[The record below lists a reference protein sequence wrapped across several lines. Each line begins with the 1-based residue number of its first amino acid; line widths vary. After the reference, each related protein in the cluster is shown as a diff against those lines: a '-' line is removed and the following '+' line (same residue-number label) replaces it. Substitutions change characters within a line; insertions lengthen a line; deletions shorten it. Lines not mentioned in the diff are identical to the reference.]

1 MINGII
7 LASGFS
13 RRMGQNKLLMK
24 INEET
29 IIERVI
35 KEVKKSEI
43 EKIYIVTNNEEIKNI
58 AYKWDIEVIENKHAI
73 KGQSESIKVA
83 VKEIKDEGDLMFF
96 CGDQPFI
103 DFKTIN
109 NLIYISKRNI
119 DKIIV
124 PIFEK
129 RRGNP
134 VIFPRSFRLDL
145 LNLEGDVGGRYIIKK
160 YKDKVVFFEV
170 EKEIFFKDMDNYEEY
185 EEIIKMIKA

>member
-1 MINGII
+1 MNGII

-29 IIERVI
+29 IIEKVI

-58 AYKWDIEVIENKHAI
+58 AYKLDIKVIENKDAI
-73 KGQSESIKVA
+73 KGQSEGVKVG
-83 VKEIKDEGDLMFF
+83 VKEAEEKDDFMFF

-103 DFKTIN
+103 DFITIN
-109 NLIYISKRNI
+109 NLIHKSKRNR

-124 PIFEK
+124 PIFRNRK
-129 RRGNP
+129 GNP
-134 VIFPRSFRLDL
+134 VIFPRNFRLDL
-145 LNLEGDVGGRYIIKK
+145 LKLEGDVGGRHIIKTHN
-160 YKDKVVFFEV
+160 DEVVFFEV
-170 EKEIFFKDMDNYEEY
+170 DKEMFLKDIDNYEEY
-185 EEIIKMIKA
+185 QEIIKMIK